1 MCVPEIMVAD
11 NCIKKNMYL
20 YRLYC
25 ISCGEIGVV
34 QTCSDVVTIT
44 VKKEEPL
51 TKNFIRLKCRKKKL
65 PLAIVYLI
73 HRCQKRA
80 QNHVE

>member
-44 VKKEEPL
+44 VKKRGTTNQEFHKVEVQ
-51 TKNFIRLKCRKKKL
+51 KKKL
-65 PLAIVYLI
+65 PLTIVYLI
-73 HRCQKRA
+73 HSCQKRA
-80 QNHVE
+80 HDHVE